1 MRGDSLPDEEIKKY
15 LFHELSQVEQE
26 RFEEKLFAEDD
37 YFYEV
42 LEAENNLIDRYALG
56 LLKGE
61 ELARFERSLPA
72 SPQRR
77 EKVANSRALQ
87 RRIAEEKQA
96 AAAAEAA
103 STAEVSRGSI
113 WERLAGFF
121 RPQGLPLKYAGAALM
136 LLLGC
141 GLVFLL
147 VERARLRREVA
158 QLREGRGRE
167 LQAQIDASRARE
179 AELRQQIERERER
192 AQELDEHLAG
202 EGAERERLQQELEKL
217 RRDSAPTA
225 PTVATVFLPLM
236 GRGGGGVK
244 VVTVGRET
252 RRVVLGLEL
261 EESVSAG
268 GRYSVEV
275 NGRVVASGLR
285 PKSPAVGRPRLTVSI
300 RAEVLAEGVN
310 RLAVKD
316 ESGRDVGDY
325 ELRVRSR

>member
-15 LFHELSQVEQE
+15 LFHELSQAERE

-42 LEAENNLIDRYALG
+42 LEAENDLVDRYALG
-56 LLKGE
+56 ILKGE

-77 EKVANSRALQ
+77 EKVASSRALQ
-87 RRIAEEKQA
+87 RRIAEERQA
-96 AAAAEAA
+96 TANEAA
-103 STAEVSRGSI
+103 SAAEGSRRSI
-113 WERLAGFF
+113 RERLAGFF
-121 RPQGLPLKYAGAALM
+121 RPQGPTLRYAGAALM

-147 VERARLRREVA
+147 VERARLGREVA
-158 QLREGRGRE
+158 GLREGRERE
-167 LQAQIDASRARE
+167 LREQIDASRARE
-179 AELRQQIERERER
+179 AELRRQIERESER

-217 RRDSAPTA
+217 RRVSAPTA

-244 VVTVGRET
+244 AVSVGRET

-261 EESVSAG
+261 EESASVE

-275 NGRVVASGLR
+275 NGRVVAPGLR
-285 PKSPAVGRPRLTVSI
+285 PKSPAGGRPRLTVSV
-300 RAEVLAEGVN
+300 RAEGLAEGIN
-310 RLAVKD
+310 RVAVMD
-316 ESGRDVGDY
+316 ESGRAVGDY
-325 ELRVRSR
+325 ELRVRRR